1 MNFKSLRFF
10 FIFFCLFFISENKIA
25 FSEIVKDIQVVGND
39 RISNETIIMFS
50 EIAIDED
57 IDSTKINRILK
68 NLYKTNF
75 FKDVLVKIENNI
87 LEIKIEENPI
97 IEKIDYIG
105 IKSNRIKKLILEN
118 SKLKSRSS
126 YNELVLKKDEES
138 IKSVLKELGYYFPI
152 INIYVEDK
160 SDNKVN
166 ITYNLDLG
174 EKAKIKKI
182 SFIGD
187 KKFKD
192 KKLKSIIISEESKFW
207 KFITNKKFVN
217 QRVISLDKRLLKN
230 FYLNKGYYDVVIESS
245 FAKLLNKK
253 DFELIYNI
261 QSNKKFYFNDLKITL
276 PVDFDQKN
284 FENLNNLFK
293 SLKGKPYS
301 INEVDNILD
310 EIDKITLT
318 EQFQSISSTVSEN
331 IENDQ
336 INLNFII
343 KETDLKFV
351 ERINI
356 FGNNVTKETVI
367 RNQLEIDE
375 GDPYNEI
382 LANKS
387 INNLKSLNFFKN
399 VTSEILEG
407 SSAETKEINISVEEK
422 PTGEISAG
430 AGIGTSGS
438 SVSFGVK
445 ENNYLGSGVALSSN
459 ITLTDE
465 SLKGL
470 LSITNPNFNNS
481 DKSVS
486 LSVEAIEIDRLKA
499 YGYKTN
505 KTGLSLGTNFE
516 YLNNFKIGIGNS
528 NYYEKID
535 TDTTASAKQ
544 KSQEGNYWDSFLNLS
559 FDYDTR
565 NQKFQATEGFR
576 SQYFIDLPVISETA
590 TLQNTYIYKYFTELY
605 ENNISTASIFLRS
618 STSLKDED
626 IKLSE
631 RILLP
636 SNRLRGFQRGKVGP
650 KDGDDFV
657 GGNYA
662 ATLNFASTIPQL
674 LSNSENIDFLFF
686 FDVGNVWGVD
696 YFDGDDEGSE
706 IRSSTGIGIDWLTPV
721 GPLNF
726 TLATVLS
733 KASNDKTETFR
744 FNLGTSF

>member
-1 MNFKSLRFF
+1 MFVLKLTKYILIKLNMKFIK
-10 FIFFCLFFISENKIA
+10 IFFTFLFLFLLNLNKKA
-25 FSEIVKDIQVVGND
+25 LAEIVKDFKITGND

-284 FENLNNLFK
+284 FENLNDLFK

-343 KETDLKFV
+343 KET
-351 ERINI
+351 
-356 FGNNVTKETVI
+356 T
-367 RNQLEIDE
+367 
-375 GDPYNEI
+375 
-382 LANKS
+382 
-387 INNLKSLNFFKN
+387 
-399 VTSEILEG
+399 
-407 SSAETKEINISVEEK
+407 
-422 PTGEISAG
+422 
-430 AGIGTSGS
+430 
-438 SVSFGVK
+438 
-445 ENNYLGSGVALSSN
+445 
-459 ITLTDE
+459 
-465 SLKGL
+465 
-470 LSITNPNFNNS
+470 
-481 DKSVS
+481 
-486 LSVEAIEIDRLKA
+486 
-499 YGYKTN
+499 
-505 KTGLSLGTNFE
+505 
-516 YLNNFKIGIGNS
+516 
-528 NYYEKID
+528 
-535 TDTTASAKQ
+535 
-544 KSQEGNYWDSFLNLS
+544 LNL
-559 FDYDTR
+559 
-565 NQKFQATEGFR
+565 
-576 SQYFIDLPVISETA
+576 
-590 TLQNTYIYKYFTELY
+590 
-605 ENNISTASIFLRS
+605 
-618 STSLKDED
+618 LKE
-626 IKLSE
+626 
-631 RILLP
+631 
-636 SNRLRGFQRGKVGP
+636 
-650 KDGDDFV
+650 
-657 GGNYA
+657 
-662 ATLNFASTIPQL
+662 
-674 LSNSENIDFLFF
+674 
-686 FDVGNVWGVD
+686 
-696 YFDGDDEGSE
+696 
-706 IRSSTGIGIDWLTPV
+706 
-721 GPLNF
+721 
-726 TLATVLS
+726 
-733 KASNDKTETFR
+733 
-744 FNLGTSF
+744 